1 MAKIIDT
8 DGLAFFKEQQ
18 DAAND
23 RRFMKST
30 DFVDGNGVILSGKL
44 PANFGADVIA
54 IHVVTMNNKTKF
66 YNDKINPTTGEHVT
80 CPTEVQG
87 QVGKIYIDLES
98 GSKDHYVYDAASGEF
113 MLLSPDI
120 ASVEDINAMF

>member
-23 RRFMKST
+23 RKFMKST
-30 DFVDGNGVILSGKL
+30 DFTDSDGVILSNKL
-44 PANFGADVIA
+44 PANFGADVVA
-54 IHVVTMNNKTKF
+54 IHVVTMNGKTKF
-66 YNDKINPTTGEHVT
+66 YHDKVNGSGEHVT

-87 QVGKIYIDLES
+87 EVGKIYIDLES
-98 GSKDHYVYDAASGEF
+98 GSKDHYVFDAASGEF

-120 ASVEDINAMF
+120 ASQEDIQSLF